1 MRGKQ
6 TAGCFIVS
14 EKGVILVHHTNSS
27 WTKNYSIPK
36 GHREKG
42 ESLRQTAI
50 RETKEEIGADV
61 DIWGKLGT
69 VTYTNGK
76 TVTAFIGT
84 LKNTEILNDKGRVKK
99 KYLQLEEVDWA
110 GYMDVTDSVTKKKMT
125 KTQFEFVERYKT
137 FNRILLKFKDE
148 YEHVWGKKLRQK
160 FLRRNRNYICAV
172 LLGLLNIIAV
182 DEKDIITI
190 EKFGKSNRKS
200 ATVVKR
206 IKKEK
211 SSMLYNKKN
220 KGWMDDNHVMMVYS
234 EKDDEPLLMG
244 ILGGDLGWK
253 EWKNP
258 RLTDNGRGMKIEN
271 TEYDDISTTIDM
283 DYMNKIVYLLGKN
296 FIIVGTFKS
305 DNPLI
310 FKSTNTEYS
319 VMIAPLMD
327 I

>member
-258 RLTDNGRGMKIEN
+258 RLTDNG
-271 TEYDDISTTIDM
+271 
-283 DYMNKIVYLLGKN
+283 
-296 FIIVGTFKS
+296 
-305 DNPLI
+305 
-310 FKSTNTEYS
+310 
-319 VMIAPLMD
+319 
-327 I
+327 